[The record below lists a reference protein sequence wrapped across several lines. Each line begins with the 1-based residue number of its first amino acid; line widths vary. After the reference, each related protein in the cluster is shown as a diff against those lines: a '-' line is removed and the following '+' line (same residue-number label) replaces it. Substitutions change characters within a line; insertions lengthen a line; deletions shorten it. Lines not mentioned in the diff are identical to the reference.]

1 MNFFFLFLWFL
12 AVDHLEKSR
21 DIIKRLKDERRD
33 VEAQLSDVRAEMER
47 RLSDSQQSIDTEKD
61 EEIKELR
68 RGKVEALQILQ
79 VKASN
84 ISHYHRADTMFVFSC
99 SNVWRR
105 D

>member
-1 MNFFFLFLWFL
+1 MVL

-84 ISHYHRADTMFVFSC
+84 TNQFHLEMLGFVFSC
-99 SNVWRR
+99 SNAWRL